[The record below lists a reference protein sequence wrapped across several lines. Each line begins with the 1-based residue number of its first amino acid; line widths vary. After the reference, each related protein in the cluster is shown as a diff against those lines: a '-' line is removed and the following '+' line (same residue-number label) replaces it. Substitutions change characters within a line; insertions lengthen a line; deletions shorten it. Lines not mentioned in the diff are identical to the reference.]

1 MKVYLG
7 GTVNGSSWRNYVIS
21 NINIEYFNPVV
32 DDWNEE
38 AHERE
43 LYERRHCHFS
53 LYVIT
58 PKLTGFYSLAEV
70 TDDAIKRPDR
80 TLYCYLKED
89 GGDEFTEDQLLSL
102 DQIGKRVERNGGH
115 WFENLD
121 QVIHHL
127 NSAKKQAE
135 DFQIGESEKLDAY
148 ISYGR
153 KSSKEFVKDMS
164 DYLTKEN
171 IHSWYDEGLV
181 PLEIRHLDQVNRLI
195 EKADNFIFVISS
207 HAIRSEYALRELEY
221 AKKLKKRIIP
231 IMHEQPHAYLDN
243 LPFEIRQ
250 GKILY
255 YTGGVQAQE
264 FFNHIHDVILEERE
278 YVRKHTEILQKGLKW
293 QLADQDPRLL
303 LYGLDRIEASKWL
316 KTTFENVRPPAMPSE
331 IHLSFIEA
339 SEALNISKQLLHFLN
354 RLTSFLTERKAF
366 DNFIGIVSLANPI
379 SLIPQ
384 LITVLN
390 SDDLSSVSEYTF
402 GLFAFLNL
410 CFALVGIKQ
419 KNLGMFISMFLSML
433 MNLWIIG
440 VKLLPGIF

>member
-7 GTVNGSSWRNYVIS
+7 GTVNGSSWRDYVIS
-21 NINIEYFNPVV
+21 NIDIEYFNPVV

-89 GGDEFTEDQLLSL
+89 GGDEFTEDELISL
-102 DQIGKRVERNGGH
+102 NQIGKRVERNGGH

-127 NSAKKQAE
+127 NEAKKQAE
-135 DFQIGESEKLDAY
+135 GFQVGGGEKLDAY

-153 KSSKEFVKDMS
+153 KSSKEFVNDMS
-164 DYLTKEN
+164 AYLSKEDV
-171 IHSWYDEGLV
+171 HTWHDDGLV

-231 IMHEQPHAYLDN
+231 VMHEQPHAYLDN

-255 YTGGVQAQE
+255 YTGGGQAQE
-264 FFNHIHDVILEERE
+264 LFTHIHDVILEERE
-278 YVRKHTEILQKGLKW
+278 YVQKHTEILQKGLKW

-316 KTTFENVRPPAMPSE
+316 KTTFENVRPPAVPSE

-339 SEALNISKQLLHFLN
+339 SEALNVSKQLLHFLN

-379 SLIPQ
+379 SLVPQ

-440 VKLLPGIF
+440 VKLFPGIF

>member
-7 GTVNGSSWRNYVIS
+7 GTVNGSSWRDYVIA

-32 DDWNEE
+32 TDWNEE
-38 AHERE
+38 AHQQE

-53 LYVIT
+53 LYVVT
-58 PKLTGFYSLAEV
+58 PKIKGFYSLAEV

-89 GGDEFTEDQLLSL
+89 GGNEFTEDQLVSL

-115 WFENLD
+115 WFQNLD

-127 NSAKKQAE
+127 NAAKKQSE
-135 DFQIGESEKLDAY
+135 DFELGEQEQLDAY

-153 KSSKEFVKDMS
+153 KSSKEFVKDLS
-164 DYLTKEN
+164 DYLAKEDL
-171 IHSWYDEGLV
+171 HTWHDDGLV
-181 PLEIRHLDQVNRLI
+181 PMEIRHLDQVNRLI
-195 EKADNFIFVISS
+195 EKAHNFIFVISS
-207 HAIRSEYALRELEY
+207 HSVRSEYALRELEY

-243 LPFEIRQ
+243 LPYEIRQ

-255 YTGGVQAQE
+255 YTGGGQAQE
-264 FFNHIHDVILEERE
+264 LFTHIHDVILEERE
-278 YVRKHTEILQKGLKW
+278 YVEKHTELLQKGLKW
-293 QLADQDPRLL
+293 QLSDQDPRLL
-303 LYGLDRIEASKWL
+303 LYGLDRMEASKWL
-316 KTTFENVRPPAMPSE
+316 KTTFENVRPPAVPSE

-339 SEALNISKQLLHFLN
+339 SEALNFSKQLLHFLH
-354 RLTSFLTERKAF
+354 RLTSFLTERKSF

-384 LITVLN
+384 LITVLH

-433 MNLWIIG
+433 LNLWIIG
-440 VKLLPGIF
+440 IKLLPGIF

>member
-7 GTVNGSSWRNYVIS
+7 GTVNGSSWRDYVIS
-21 NINIEYFNPVV
+21 NIDIEYFNPVV

-80 TLYCYLKED
+80 TIYCYLKED
-89 GGDEFTEDQLLSL
+89 GGDEFTEDQLVSL

-115 WFENLD
+115 WFQNLD

-127 NSAKKQAE
+127 NAAKKQ
-135 DFQIGESEKLDAY
+135 SEGFEVGDRENLDAY

-153 KSSKEFVKDMS
+153 KSSREFVKDMS
-164 DYLTKEN
+164 DYLTKEG
-171 IHSWYDEGLV
+171 IHTWHDDGLV

-207 HAIRSEYALRELEY
+207 HAVRSEYALRELEY

-231 IMHEQPHAYLDN
+231 VMHEQPHAYLDN

-255 YTGGVQAQE
+255 YTGGGQAQE
-264 FFNHIHDVILEERE
+264 LFDHIHDVILEERE
-278 YVRKHTEILQKGLKW
+278 YVQKHTELLQKGLQW

-316 KTTFENVRPPAMPSE
+316 KTTFENVRPPAVPSE

-379 SLIPQ
+379 SLVPQ

-419 KNLGMFISMFLSML
+419 KNLGMFISMFLSMI

-440 VKLLPGIF
+440 VKLFPEIF